1 MKPQRLAGA
10 PQLSAGADAVA
21 MGAGTVRGEADSTE
35 QPHSSRTAATTLVCR
50 DDDGAG
56 LGDAAGVAQA
66 ASSKTARAQPARFI
80 STIGTV
86 GGGHGHGPGAYGERD
101 AVRAVIVSAGALGV
115 ASLVEFGAASLG
127 HSAGVLADALHNA
140 GDVLTTGIL
149 LISFRLALRPATRR
163 FPAGFGRIEDVATL
177 LIVLVI
183 VVTAAVA
190 AFESIRKFFV
200 SEELGNYWFS
210 IVAAGVGVVANL
222 AVSEYK
228 VRVGRSIN
236 SPALQADGIHSRIDA
251 LVSFGA
257 ALGVILAWIGLRW
270 ADPVA
275 GLLITVMI
283 LYILAGT
290 VRDLFYRMMDAVDP
304 ELLQD
309 IEHAAEHIDGVQ
321 GVHDVQARWVG
332 RRLDVVL
339 HVDCSRD
346 VDLQRAHEIAMRVEQ
361 EVGHHVPAGRVDV
374 HMDPGTDPHVH
385 DARRHD

>member
-1 MKPQRLAGA
+1 ML
-10 PQLSAGADAVA
+10 
-21 MGAGTVRGEADSTE
+21 
-35 QPHSSRTAATTLVCR
+35 
-50 DDDGAG
+50 
-56 LGDAAGVAQA
+56 
-66 ASSKTARAQPARFI
+66 
-80 STIGTV
+80 
-86 GGGHGHGPGAYGERD
+86 
-101 AVRAVIVSAGALGV
+101 VSAAALGV
-115 ASLVEFGAASLG
+115 ASLVEFAASYLG

-140 GDVLTTGIL
+140 GDVLTTAIL
-149 LISFRLALRPATRR
+149 LVSFRLAVRPATRR
-163 FPAGFGRIEDVATL
+163 FPAGFGRIEDVATM

-200 SEELGNYWFS
+200 PEQLGSYWFS
-210 IVAAGVGVVANL
+210 VLAAAVGVVANL

-228 VRVGRSIN
+228 VRVGRAIN
-236 SPALQADGIHSRIDA
+236 SSALEADGIHSRIDA

-257 ALGVILAWIGLRW
+257 GLGVILAWIGLRW

-304 ELLQD
+304 ELLSD
-309 IEHAAEHIDGVQ
+309 IEHAAGHIKGVE
-321 GVHDVQARWVG
+321 GVHDVSARWVG

-339 HVDCSRD
+339 HVDCARD
-346 VDLQRAHEIAMRVEQ
+346 VDLLGAHEIAMKVEE